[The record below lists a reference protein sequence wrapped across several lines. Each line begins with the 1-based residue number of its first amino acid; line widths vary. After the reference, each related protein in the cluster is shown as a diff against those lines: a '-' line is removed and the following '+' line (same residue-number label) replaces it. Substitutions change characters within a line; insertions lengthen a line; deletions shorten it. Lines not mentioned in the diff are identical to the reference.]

1 MRFKASFIFLGSTI
15 NKYAAIFFSKKPIYS
30 TYKSKSVVAVE
41 VFSCIPFYWLIVLPS
56 ILLLTSCHAGLQIS
70 IGIISK
76 YFII

>member
-30 TYKSKSVVAVE
+30 TSKSKSVVAVE
-41 VFSCIPFYWLIVLPS
+41 VLPFYWLIVLPS
-56 ILLLTSCHAGLQIS
+56 VLLLTSCHARLQIS